1 MIPLAFTVRL
11 LREDSKSNKLAVLRT
26 AWDWDGIVPN
36 CILGQFFGRFLTQF
50 LLNFVM
56 ANKKNVRVPKTV
68 TWCNRP
74 FPSFPRPLYQNEV
87 KCSSFYMEII
97 FYFLLLIISS
107 SLLYITLRGTI
118 LVYLDVPLSLLL
130 PIYNV
135 IQFKCCNF
143 CFTCFFLC
151 KSLSVTIL
159 LFSRYIY
166 ITMYQLGIGG
176 INKIQ

>member
-1 MIPLAFTVRL
+1 MER
-11 LREDSKSNKLAVLRT
+11 
-26 AWDWDGIVPN
+26 
-36 CILGQFFGRFLTQF
+36 IL
-50 LLNFVM
+50 
-56 ANKKNVRVPKTV
+56 
-68 TWCNRP
+68 
-74 FPSFPRPLYQNEV
+74 
-87 KCSSFYMEII
+87 
-97 FYFLLLIISS
+97 YFLLLIISS

-118 LVYLDVPLSLLL
+118 LVYLDVPLSPLL

-143 CFTCFFLC
+143 CLTRFFPC

-176 INKIQ
+176 INKIK